1 MRDARDEFETLL
13 AAARAEFASRLEE
26 KMRELQE
33 LSDRGAWTEVRR
45 AAHKLRGSAGTY
57 GFPKIGAAAAV
68 IEELL
73 IEAEA
78 SPDEDAR
85 NRFAAALAT
94 ARIASEAAVRD
105 GT

>member
-57 GFPKIGAAAAV
+57 GFPKIGEAAAV

-73 IEAEA
+73 IEAEP
-78 SPDEDAR
+78 SPDEDAK
-85 NRFAAALAT
+85 NRFAVALAT
-94 ARIASEAAVRD
+94 ARTASEAAVRE